1 MGFSRGLDG
10 MKPAIHLRFKM
21 DEQEIILSDT
31 PIEPLSLDDLIGF
44 EHDSSFRLSV
54 RGGAL
59 YDPATT
65 TPRKINIQAT
75 IDTTYTNQCFALM
88 ESGWLPPIFALPN
101 ALILAD
107 RNIVTDIST
116 RFSQGKLVERKGRKS
131 DYFDL
136 ISVYDY
142 QAKINLAPFAIEGNL
157 RRRPTRQEVLSQLNE
172 AYRKVSQS
180 LPSLEI
186 IPVNDHL
193 VDGIM
198 GILEDSHS
206 FFHKRLE
213 FLKSSIHL
221 LGNTAGKMRRR
232 EVWSEIISHADAAK
246 LPRAD
251 FCVIA
256 AVSAATASSSCNPAR
271 GILKPK
277 PNYDDES
284 AYNALCDIQLLS
296 LFIHALHDFPKEKTV
311 LLTKDIS
318 LAKFWVGIAPL
329 STTKQTPLVNC
340 SFQIHNKLLPLDQ
353 YWIGE
358 LYAIMDG

>member
-1 MGFSRGLDG
+1 
-10 MKPAIHLRFKM
+10 MKPTIHLRFKM
-21 DEQEIILSDT
+21 DGQEIILSDASV
-31 PIEPLSLDDLIGF
+31 EPLSLDDLISF
-44 EHDSSFRLSV
+44 ESYSSFKLSV
-54 RGGAL
+54 RGGTVC
-59 YDPATT
+59 DPVAI
-65 TPRKINIQAT
+65 TPRKVNMQAT
-75 IDTTYTNQCFALM
+75 MDATYTNQCFALV
-88 ESGWLPPIFALPN
+88 ESGWLPPVFALPN

-107 RNIVTDIST
+107 RNIVTDISK
-116 RFSQGKLVERKGRKS
+116 RFNQGKLVERKEQRT

-136 ISVYDY
+136 TASYDY
-142 QAKINLAPFAIEGNL
+142 QAKINLAPFALEGNL
-157 RRRPTRQEVLSQLNE
+157 RRRPTRQEVISQLRE
-172 AYRKVSQS
+172 AYRKVSQA
-180 LPSLEI
+180 LPSI
-186 IPVNDHL
+186 AIVPVNDHL
-193 VDGIM
+193 VDGVM

-232 EVWSEIISHADAAK
+232 KVWSEIISHADAAN
-246 LPRAD
+246 LPRTD

-256 AVSAATASSSCNPAR
+256 AISAVTASNICNPAR

-277 PNYDDES
+277 PNYDYES

-296 LFIHALHDFPKEKTV
+296 LLIHALHDFPQEKTV

-329 STTKQTPLVNC
+329 STSKKTPLVNC

-353 YWIGE
+353 YWVSE